1 MNEEK
6 TPEQQLPSHERPL
19 PELEETLQAI
29 GYGEYD
35 GNFEQIY
42 DALDARREARREQ
55 VMAQVREVF
64 GESAEVVLPDTSP
77 LARLFKKTIEDEEDT
92 SLNRAFPKKEKP
104 NPFVTKAERKAP
116 PIDPNLDAALDV
128 PLPGSYR
135 RDPRD
140 GNSYRMER
148 IEGNLARITDIFGG
162 HEGTVLKSVWDS
174 WVEVEVDEP
183 TPDALASIDP
193 KVEVI
198 NSGEQLPFEQ
208 RGAIVGGLSAGDI
221 GE

>member
-1 MNEEK
+1 
-6 TPEQQLPSHERPL
+6 
-19 PELEETLQAI
+19 
-29 GYGEYD
+29 
-35 GNFEQIY
+35 
-42 DALDARREARREQ
+42 
-55 VMAQVREVF
+55 
-64 GESAEVVLPDTSP
+64 
-77 LARLFKKTIEDEEDT
+77 
-92 SLNRAFPKKEKP
+92 
-104 NPFVTKAERKAP
+104 
-116 PIDPNLDAALDV
+116 
-128 PLPGSYR
+128 
-135 RDPRD
+135 
-140 GNSYRMER
+140 MER